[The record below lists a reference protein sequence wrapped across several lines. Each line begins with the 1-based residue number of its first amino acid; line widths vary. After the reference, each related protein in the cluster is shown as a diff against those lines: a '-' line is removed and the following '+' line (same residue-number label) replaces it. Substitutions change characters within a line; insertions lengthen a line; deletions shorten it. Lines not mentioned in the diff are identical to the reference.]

1 MWIDIQV
8 AQRVVQSWY
17 FKSLIWGI
25 SSRFPLANHL
35 ALPGSG
41 SVLVYL
47 RVLSC
52 VHGLFLTKMDSS
64 KQTYEKGDI
73 FLFLV
78 FLCKYS
84 WNVFLDLKNEK
95 YVVSYLGR
103 A

>member
-1 MWIDIQV
+1 M
-8 AQRVVQSWY
+8 
-17 FKSLIWGI
+17 
-25 SSRFPLANHL
+25 
-35 ALPGSG
+35 
-41 SVLVYL
+41 
-47 RVLSC
+47 
-52 VHGLFLTKMDSS
+52 HGLFLTKMDSS

>member
-1 MWIDIQV
+1 MGN
-8 AQRVVQSWY
+8 
-17 FKSLIWGI
+17 F
-25 SSRFPLANHL
+25 SRFPLASRL

-47 RVLSC
+47 RVFSC

-64 KQTYEKGDI
+64 KQTCEKGDI

-78 FLCKYS
+78 FLCMCS